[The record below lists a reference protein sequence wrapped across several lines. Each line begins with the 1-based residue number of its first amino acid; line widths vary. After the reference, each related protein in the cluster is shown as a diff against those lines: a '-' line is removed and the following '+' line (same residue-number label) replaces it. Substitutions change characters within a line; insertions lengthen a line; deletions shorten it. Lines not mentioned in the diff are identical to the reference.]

1 MTPVGLRRNPEI
13 RFRGDPAA
21 VVITQIDFL
30 LPSEL
35 NAETRRIVCIRG
47 VAENRPV
54 LDARKNLNAV
64 VPFRGT
70 EKARTVGVIVRERS
84 DSRIVR
90 FNGNPV
96 VSGFEIRQNIDLI
109 KRPVMLISA
118 HGTAADIASVDM
130 QTVALIRRN
139 FQRRRRRHFFHVEIV
154 TESRITVLHV
164 ERVSGPDPEGFRIH
178 FSAFAKIRG
187 CLRARIF
194 NIPDCAFLFKTGKR
208 KSIPSEL
215 KINFGGGFPRGNRNE
230 AQSPQT
236 SRMRSAFITETGTS
250 SCRFLPSARQSR

>member
-1 MTPVGLRRNPEI
+1 MTPVGLRRKTESG
-13 RFRGDPAA
+13 FRGYPAA
-21 VVITQIDFL
+21 VVMTQIDFL

-54 LDARKNLNAV
+54 LDAGKNLNAV
-64 VPFRGT
+64 VPLRGA
-70 EKARTVGVIVRERS
+70 EKARTVGVIVSERS
-84 DSRIVR
+84 DSGIVR

-96 VSGFEIRQNIDLI
+96 VSVFEIRQNIDLI

-178 FSAFAKIRG
+178 FSAFAK
-187 CLRARIF
+187 
-194 NIPDCAFLFKTGKR
+194 N
-208 KSIPSEL
+208 
-215 KINFGGGFPRGNRNE
+215 
-230 AQSPQT
+230 
-236 SRMRSAFITETGTS
+236 
-250 SCRFLPSARQSR
+250 